1 MRSNVKVMCF
11 FLIVVL
17 LIAGFPLSTALAA
30 SKTATVNATS
40 LNVRTEPSSSSKQIG
55 SLKKGSKVT
64 VFQIKKG
71 WANISF
77 NGGKAWVSSAYIKV
91 NNSTSSSTP
100 TQKETKTTKL
110 AKVTATSLNVR
121 EGAGTQYKVV
131 GSIKNGSIVS
141 IVKEEGNWSS
151 VTYGSMKGWVSSAYL
166 LNQSGTSPTNSKP
179 SATQPVNSG
188 KWGRVTATFLN
199 FRSSGNLSSPIIGS
213 LKYGTSV
220 QVMSESGSWLYIQT
234 SDGKKGWVSS
244 QYITIQ
250 TGGTP
255 IVTNP
260 KPATKP
266 PVAPPSSIAKKVVVM
281 SDGVNIR
288 QGPSTAY
295 LIVGHA
301 NQGDEFAFLQSKN
314 DWVQIKLPNGKS
326 AWLAGWLVAVQQSSS
341 NNPSTPKPSLKGLK
355 GKRIV
360 IDPGHGGNDP
370 GASGKSTGTQEAAM
384 TLMSARLLATQLSN
398 AGAKVIFTR
407 SGNTYISLNKRVEI
421 SHYHFADAFVSLHY
435 NSASD
440 RAATGLLTFY
450 YGQKD
455 LKLANSVNTGLIGAN
470 TGLKGGNVRY
480 GNFHVLRENKQP
492 AVLVELGFLSN
503 PFDEMT
509 IKSSSFQTK
518 AATGIT
524 AGLAQYFQ

>member
-1 MRSNVKVMCF
+1 MRLNVKVLCF
-11 FLIVVL
+11 FLVIIL
-17 LIAGFPLSTALAA
+17 LIGSFPFKPTSAA
-30 SKTATVNATS
+30 TKTATVNATS

-55 SLKKGSKVT
+55 SLKKGSIVT
-64 VFQIKKG
+64 VYKIEKG

-77 NGGKAWVSSAYIKV
+77 QDRKAWVSSSYIKE
-91 NNSTSSSTP
+91 NHSTGSHIPS
-100 TQKETKTTKL
+100 QKEAKT

-121 EGAGTQYKVV
+121 SGAGTQYKTV
-131 GSIKNGSIVS
+131 GSLKNGAVVS
-141 IVKEEGNWSS
+141 VIKEEGNWSNI
-151 VTYGSMKGWVSSAYL
+151 TYGSIKGWVSSAYL
-166 LNQSGTSPTNSKP
+166 LNQTGKP
-179 SATQPVNSG
+179 SANKPVKSG
-188 KWGRVTATFLN
+188 KWGTVTATYLN
-199 FRSSGNLSSPIIGS
+199 FRSSGNLTSPIIGS
-213 LKYGTSV
+213 IKYGTSV
-220 QVMSESGSWLYIQT
+220 QILSESGSWLFIQT
-234 SDGKKGWVSS
+234 SDGKKGWVSR

-250 TGGTP
+250 TGGSP

-266 PVAPPSSIAKKVVVM
+266 PVAPPSSVSKKVVVL

-295 LIVGHA
+295 LIVGNA
-301 NQGDEFAFLQSKN
+301 DQGDEFAYLQSKN
-314 DWVQIKLPNGKS
+314 DWVQIKMPSGKS
-326 AWLAGWLVAVQQSSS
+326 AWLAGWLVAVQQSPSS
-341 NNPSTPKPSLKGLK
+341 PNNPSVPKPSLEGLK

-370 GASGKSTGTQEAAM
+370 GATGKSSGTQEAAM
-384 TLMSARLLATQLSN
+384 TLMSARLLATELSD
-398 AGAKVIFTR
+398 AGAKVILTR
-407 SGNTYISLNKRVEI
+407 SDNTYISLNKRVEI

-440 RAATGLLTFY
+440 RTATGLLTFY

-455 LKLANSVNTGLIGAN
+455 LKLANSVNTGLVGAK

-503 PFDEMT
+503 PFDEST
-509 IKSSSFQTK
+509 IKSNSFQTK
-518 AATGIT
+518 AAMGIT
-524 AGLAQYFQ
+524 NGLAQYFK

>member
-1 MRSNVKVMCF
+1 MCY
-11 FLIVVL
+11 FLIAVL
-17 LIAGFPLSTALAA
+17 LIVSFPIRPASAA
-30 SKTATVNATS
+30 AKTATVNATS
-40 LNVRTEPSSSSKQIG
+40 LNVRSEPSSSSKQIG
-55 SLKKGSKVT
+55 SLKKGSTVT
-64 VFQIKKG
+64 VFQIEKG

-77 NGGKAWVSSAYIKV
+77 NGGKAWVSSAYLQV
-91 NNSTSSSTP
+91 NNSTSSNTP
-100 TQKETKTTKL
+100 SQKEAKIIKT

-121 EGAGTQYKVV
+121 IGAGTQYKTV
-131 GSIKNGSIVS
+131 GSLKNGAVVS
-141 IVKEEGNWSS
+141 VIKDEGNWSNI
-151 VTYGSMKGWVSSAYL
+151 TYGSIKGWVSSAYL
-166 LNQSGTSPTNSKP
+166 LNQTSTAPKP
-179 SATQPVNSG
+179 STNKPVNHG
-188 KWGRVTATFLN
+188 KWGTVTATYLN
-199 FRSSGNLSSPIIGS
+199 FRSSGNLTSPIIGS

-220 QVMSESGSWLYIQT
+220 QILSESGSWFFIQT
-234 SDGKKGWVSS
+234 TDGKKGWVSS
-244 QYITIQ
+244 QYISLK
-250 TGGTP
+250 TGESP

-260 KPATKP
+260 NPATKP
-266 PVAPPSSIAKKVVVM
+266 PVAPPSSVSKKVVIL

-295 LIVGHA
+295 LIVGYA
-301 NQGDEFAFLQSKN
+301 NQGDEFAYLQSKN

-326 AWLAGWLVAVQQSSS
+326 AWVAGWLVAVQQSSS
-341 NNPSTPKPSLKGLK
+341 NNPSSPQASLKGLK

-370 GASGKSTGTQEAAM
+370 GASGKSSGTQEAAM

-398 AGAKVIFTR
+398 AGAKVILTR
-407 SGNTYISLNKRVEI
+407 SDNTYISLNKRVEI

-440 RAATGLLTFY
+440 KSASGLLTFY

-470 TGLKGGNVRY
+470 TGLKGSNVRY
-480 GNFHVLRENKQP
+480 GNFHILRENKQP

-509 IKSSSFQTK
+509 IKSNSFQTK

-524 AGLAQYFQ
+524 TGLAQYFQ